1 MTRHYYLAVLL
12 AALLLNAAG
21 IAVVLKVLPQPMAA
35 PEPPKVLQVELAP
48 QPLPPVSQS
57 ELPTP
62 PATQKI
68 RPAALPAPAP
78 RPRKPAV
85 PQPSQRASLAPLAPP
100 LPQETASPVESVAL
114 AAPDSRPAIA
124 PAVAPQPPTQQAE
137 PVTPAPVKTGP
148 SIPASYAASN
158 RKPNYPALS
167 RRYEEVGTVLLRLL
181 VTAEGSAAEVQIKK
195 TSGHALLDEAAR
207 SAVQDWRFH
216 PATADGKPVA
226 QWYQLSIPFT
236 LN

>member
-35 PEPPKVLQVELAP
+35 LVPPKVLQLELAP

-62 PATQKI
+62 LATQKI
-68 RPAALPAPAP
+68 RPAARPAPASK
-78 RPRKPAV
+78 PRKPAV
-85 PQPSQRASLAPLAPP
+85 PQASQRASLAPLAPP
-100 LPQETASPVESVAL
+100 SPQAAASLVESVTL
-114 AAPDSRPAIA
+114 AAPDSRPTVAT
-124 PAVAPQPPTQQAE
+124 VAPQPAAQPAE
-137 PVTPAPVKTGP
+137 PVAAAPVKTGP

-167 RRYEEVGTVLLRLL
+167 RRYEEQGTVLLRLF

-207 SAVQDWRFH
+207 SAVQGWRFN
-216 PATADGKPVA
+216 PATVDGKPVG

-236 LN
+236 LS